1 MDAASV
7 GMEVFLVIALVGTA
21 MIIGIVSFA
30 SYAEDIKDS
39 AILLCI
45 GAKREDISSL
55 YVFENCLIGLIGL
68 TSSFIIA
75 LLSQNPLNHLIERF
89 TSLINIIDIP
99 FYSFHGRMLLF
110 PLLIVMS
117 ALLICILA
125 TYVPISFSKKISLK
139 EELNAND

>member
-1 MDAASV
+1 MEETILNNLSEYLGETSWKDRVMFASDNEYISNYSHRVFLKNSGDVYRLKEMKKTLKEGYSLNSNALTIEETLFSLVDAASV

-55 YVFENCLIGLIGL
+55 YGY
-68 TSSFIIA
+68 
-75 LLSQNPLNHLIERF
+75 LL
-89 TSLINIIDIP
+89 
-99 FYSFHGRMLLF
+99 M
-110 PLLIVMS
+110 
-117 ALLICILA
+117 
-125 TYVPISFSKKISLK
+125 
-139 EELNAND
+139 